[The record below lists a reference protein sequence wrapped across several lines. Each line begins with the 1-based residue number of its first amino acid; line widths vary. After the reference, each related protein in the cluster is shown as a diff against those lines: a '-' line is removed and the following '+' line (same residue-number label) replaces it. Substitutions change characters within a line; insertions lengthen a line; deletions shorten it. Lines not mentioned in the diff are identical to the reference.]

1 MGYTILKGVVTVA
14 KAAETK
20 ATAKDKNKGLSRI
33 GLSDLISEI
42 YQNQGEDIRKKD
54 VDSIVRTTISTIK
67 GLLSVHTI
75 IALPDLF
82 ILKPVFR
89 DARMAHNPQKP
100 GEKIEVPAGWSLK
113 VKPSPSLKEEM
124 N

>member
-1 MGYTILKGVVTVA
+1 MA

-20 ATAKDKNKGLSRI
+20 ATAKDKNKDLSRI
-33 GLSDLISEI
+33 GLADLISEI
-42 YQNQGEDIRKKD
+42 YQNLDEGEDIRKKD
-54 VDSIVRTTISTIK
+54 VDTIVRTTISTIK

-100 GEKIEVPAGWSLK
+100 GEKIEVPAGWTLK
-113 VKPSPSLKEEM
+113 VKPSSSLKEEM